1 MKRLIIAV
9 ILFGMVFNTFA
20 LELSELIK
28 ADTNSSVLEL
38 LDDTEDYDTE
48 DYDAG
53 FDWVVIPELDTEPEP
68 VELPNR
74 EFYEEK
80 EKDTLQMFSRILNKV
95 KDILQKQEQK

>member
-20 LELSELIK
+20 LELSELRK

-38 LDDTEDYDTE
+38 LDDTEDYNT
-48 DYDAG
+48 G
-53 FDWVVIPELDTEPEP
+53 FDWVVIPELNTEPEP

>member
-1 MKRLIIAV
+1 MKRLVIAI

-20 LELSELIK
+20 LELRDLRK
-28 ADTNSSVLEL
+28 ADNNNNNSVLEL
-38 LDDTEDYDTE
+38 LDDTEDYDT
-48 DYDAG
+48 G

-68 VELPNR
+68 IELPNR

>member
-20 LELSELIK
+20 LELSELRK
-28 ADTNSSVLEL
+28 PDTNSSVLEL
-38 LDDTEDYDTE
+38 LDDTEDYDT
-48 DYDAG
+48 G

>member
-20 LELSELIK
+20 LELSELRK

-38 LDDTEDYDTE
+38 LDDTEDYDT
-48 DYDAG
+48 G
-53 FDWVVIPELDTEPEP
+53 FDWVVIPELTTEPEP
-68 VELPNR
+68 VKLPNR

-80 EKDTLQMFSRILNKV
+80 EKDTLQMFSKILNKV